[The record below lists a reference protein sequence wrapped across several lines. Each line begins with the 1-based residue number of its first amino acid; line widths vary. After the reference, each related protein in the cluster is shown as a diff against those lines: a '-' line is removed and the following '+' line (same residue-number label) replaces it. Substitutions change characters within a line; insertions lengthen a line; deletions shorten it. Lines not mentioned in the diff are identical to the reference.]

1 VVFLGELGIADQLI
15 AAITGHTL
23 DETKKILETYM
34 PRTTGM
40 AARAIA
46 LSHARAPA
54 QLAEQVGAR

>member
-1 VVFLGELGIADQLI
+1 VVYLGEFGIADHLI

-46 LSHARAPA
+46 LSQARGGAA
-54 QLAEQVGAR
+54 QKQEQSNG